1 MEFVEFERWRNRR
14 RTARRSFKE
23 MEVRKGKMEYKRLK
37 NQLRIHWSWL
47 KEKQDDEVYLI
58 LKKWIDT
65 DMKNEKVAK

>member
-1 MEFVEFERWRNRR
+1 
-14 RTARRSFKE
+14 